1 MERQSIQEGLGR
13 LPVSLYRICII
24 GRNASSAFVCCVWPA
39 ELSVE
44 TCGASAAYVTAEVP
58 LQENARPACSCSDII
73 RIVEHLLNLLWLT
86 VVSVL
91 FICTVVG
98 NRRGMLRC
106 SLPVAL
112 GVIGLLAI
120 VLFPAVSMTDD
131 LQRAKMA
138 AETSWQQVD
147 GEFFPGLRP
156 GSAAVSVALL
166 PSLLLAMLFGAVVRR
181 MESLSRRRQAWQ
193 LYELVAI
200 RPQAPRPPPSACIA

>member
-1 MERQSIQEGLGR
+1 M
-13 LPVSLYRICII
+13 
-24 GRNASSAFVCCVWPA
+24 
-39 ELSVE
+39 E
-44 TCGASAAYVTAEVP
+44 TCGIDAAYVTAEMP
-58 LQENARPACSCSDII
+58 LQENAGPACSRSDII

-91 FICTVVG
+91 FTSTIVS

-138 AETSWQQVD
+138 AETSWQQAD

-156 GSAAVSVALL
+156 GGAAVSVALL
-166 PSLLLAMLFGAVVRR
+166 PFLLLAILFGAVMRR
-181 MESLSRRRQAWQ
+181 MESLSRSRQAWQ
-193 LYELVAI
+193 MYELVAI

>member
-1 MERQSIQEGLGR
+1 M
-13 LPVSLYRICII
+13 
-24 GRNASSAFVCCVWPA
+24 
-39 ELSVE
+39 
-44 TCGASAAYVTAEVP
+44 
-58 LQENARPACSCSDII
+58 
-73 RIVEHLLNLLWLT
+73 EHLLNLLWLT

-91 FICTVVG
+91 FASTVAF

-112 GVIGLLAI
+112 GVVGLLAI

-138 AETSWQQVD
+138 AETSWQQAD

-166 PSLLLAMLFGAVVRR
+166 PFLLLAMLFGAVMRR
-181 MESLSRRRQAWQ
+181 MESLSRRRHAWKM
-193 LYELVAI
+193 YELVAI
-200 RPQAPRPPPSACIA
+200 RPQSPRPPPFDCIA